1 MRELTTDTTTKN
13 WTWVQK
19 YKGWSLAR
27 TIGTLI
33 GVSPGLLGQIYFSR
47 EVLSLYEEML
57 PLQKIIDAA
66 SSKGKSELCRHMDKT
81 HRRMKDD
88 PIWRRIID
96 LRGKPPLDINDVV
109 TIEQYTGRPLVL
121 MNWLYL
127 PPLSQQWYR
136 KATPL
141 YTHSE
146 RHTHHG
152 RVEYE

>member
-1 MRELTTDTTTKN
+1 
-13 WTWVQK
+13 
-19 YKGWSLAR
+19 
-27 TIGTLI
+27 
-33 GVSPGLLGQIYFSR
+33 
-47 EVLSLYEEML
+47 
-57 PLQKIIDAA
+57 
-66 SSKGKSELCRHMDKT
+66 
-81 HRRMKDD
+81 MKDD

-96 LRGKPPLDINDVV
+96 LREESPLDINDIV
-109 TIEQYTGRPLVL
+109 TIEQHTGRPLVL

>member
-1 MRELTTDTTTKN
+1 
-13 WTWVQK
+13 
-19 YKGWSLAR
+19 
-27 TIGTLI
+27 
-33 GVSPGLLGQIYFSR
+33 
-47 EVLSLYEEML
+47 
-57 PLQKIIDAA
+57 
-66 SSKGKSELCRHMDKT
+66 
-81 HRRMKDD
+81 
-88 PIWRRIID
+88 
-96 LRGKPPLDINDVV
+96 V